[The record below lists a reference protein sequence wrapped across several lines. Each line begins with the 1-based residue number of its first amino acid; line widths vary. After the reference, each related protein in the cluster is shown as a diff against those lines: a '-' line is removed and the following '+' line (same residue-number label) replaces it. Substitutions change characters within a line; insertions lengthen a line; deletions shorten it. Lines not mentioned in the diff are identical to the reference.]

1 MYTKKLIRSTLKVAN
16 HTYFIL
22 HTRCVRDVRDG
33 CQIIKDSWTPE
44 SLKGSHSLREA
55 ESARAE
61 TSNRT
66 YNDYCIDC
74 EFCNMF
80 QTGLNDSF
88 NLFRNFLVSRNTLPH
103 AHPLEQPWGRRQVYS
118 WASSVLVISHASS
131 VSNWVFYFPD
141 ISWS

>member
-1 MYTKKLIRSTLKVAN
+1 MYTKKLILLTLKVAN
-16 HTYFIL
+16 HTYVIL
-22 HTRCVRDVRDG
+22 HTIVWDD

-44 SLKGSHSLREA
+44 SCKGSHSLREV

-103 AHPLEQPWGRRQVYS
+103 AHPLEQPWGRIQVYS

-141 ISWS
+141 DSWS